1 MGRLCP
7 RGRAWQS
14 SYPSMNEILLLH
26 AQAIGLPGVS
36 SAFLPRTTFFLVTS
50 VSLMVCCLSYGRQLV
65 IKKICHKDMYKV
77 VRSSFV
83 KQSFSSPHSW
93 RFMQL

>member
-1 MGRLCP
+1 MHETQFLCV
-7 RGRAWQS
+7 RT
-14 SYPSMNEILLLH
+14 
-26 AQAIGLPGVS
+26 IGTPDES
-36 SAFLPRTTFFLVTS
+36 SAFLPRTMFFLVTS
-50 VSLMVCCLSYGRQLV
+50 VSLIVCCLSYCRQLV
-65 IKKICHKDMYKV
+65 ITKRRHQDMYKV